1 MGEKV
6 AGRNM
11 IEILVVE
18 DSPTQA
24 EQLRF
29 ILEAGG
35 FGVSVASNGKEALAH
50 LLTHQPDIVVSDIIM
65 PEMDGYELCKQ
76 IRTNPNHRD
85 IPVVLVT
92 TLSDPTDVIKGL
104 EVGATNFI
112 TKPYD
117 EKFLIS
123 RIQYLIAN
131 RDLRKDSKAEMGI
144 SVYFSGQNYHI
155 TAERLQILD
164 LLLST
169 YENAYRQ
176 NCELLAIQEEL
187 TALNERLE
195 ETVQERD
202 AEIAERKKTEGAL
215 RESEERY
222 REQNAVLQGM
232 NRIFRE
238 TLACDSE
245 QELGRI
251 CLDVAEKITES
262 KFGFIGEIGPDGLLH
277 DIAISETGW
286 EMCTMYDK
294 TGHRRPPGNFRIE
307 GLYGRVLRDGKSL
320 LVNDPSTHPDS
331 IGVPDGHPQLTS
343 FLGIPLAREGQTM
356 GMIAVANREGGY
368 SQEDL
373 ESLESLSLAIVEA
386 LVRKRAEQALKIAH
400 NELEGRVE
408 ERTEELRQAYNR
420 LTEETREKEQL
431 EQELR
436 QAQKIEALGT
446 MSGGIAHDFN
456 NILAAII
463 GFTELLEGHTS
474 EGSRD
479 AHHLHRIMEAG
490 IRGRELVRQ
499 MLTFSRKAE
508 QEKKPLALSSIVKET
523 VKLLRATTPST
534 IGIRVNASKEAL
546 VLGDPTQIHQVLM
559 NLCTN
564 AVYAMQEKGGNLD
577 IELSDYTVSPSNGDP
592 QGIAPGLYVKLIVRD
607 TGTGI
612 PADIMD
618 KIFDP
623 FFTTKGVGEGTGLG
637 LSVVHGIVKQHD
649 GSITVISELGKGST
663 FTVYFPR
670 ITGDLKA
677 DALHGDE
684 TPTGSERILFVDDEE
699 ALVEMGEDILAELGY
714 EVTSRMSSRDALG
727 LLEEDPSRFDL
738 VITDQTMPEMTGV
751 DLAKEILALR
761 ADMPIIMC
769 TGFSHTVDAD
779 KAKTAG
785 IKAFAMKPLTKKE
798 IARTIREVL
807 DEPTAT

>member
-6 AGRNM
+6 AGRNV

-50 LLTHQPDIVVSDIIM
+50 LLTHQPDIVVSDIVM

-76 IRTNPNHRD
+76 IRTNSNHTD
-85 IPVVLVT
+85 MPVVLVT

-144 SVYFSGQNYHI
+144 SVYFSGRTYHI

-187 TALNERLE
+187 TGLNERLE

-202 AEIAERKKTEGAL
+202 AEIAERKKTEVAL

-251 CLDVAEKITES
+251 CLDVAERITES
-262 KFGFIGEIGPDGLLH
+262 NFGFIGEIGPDGLLH

-286 EMCTMYDK
+286 ELCTMYDK

-331 IGVPDGHPQLTS
+331 IGVPEGHPQLTC
-343 FLGIPLAREGQTM
+343 FLGVPLAREGKTM
-356 GMIAVANREGGY
+356 GMIAVANRKGGY
-368 SQEDL
+368 CQEDL
-373 ESLESLSLAIVEA
+373 ESLESLSPAIVEA
-386 LVRKRAEQALKIAH
+386 LARKRAEQALKIAH

-436 QAQKIEALGT
+436 QAQKMEALGT
-446 MSGGIAHDFN
+446 LSGGVAHDFN

-463 GFTELLEGHTS
+463 GFTELVAGHAAK
-474 EGSRD
+474 GSRD
-479 AHHLHRIMEAG
+479 AHRLERIMEASV
-490 IRGRELVRQ
+490 RGRELVRQ
-499 MLTFSRKAE
+499 MLTFSRKTE
-508 QEKKPLALSSIVKET
+508 QEKKPLRVSSIVEES
-523 VKLLRATTPST
+523 VKLIRATTPTT
-534 IGIRVNASKEAL
+534 ISIKVNTLSESGL
-546 VLGDPTQIHQVLM
+546 ILGDPTQIQQVLM
-559 NLCTN
+559 NLCAN
-564 AVYAMQEKGGNLD
+564 ASYAMREKGGTLD
-577 IELSDYTVSPSNGDP
+577 IELSDYSVSPPNGDP
-592 QGIAPGLYVKLIVRD
+592 HRIKPGLYARLTVRD
-607 TGTGI
+607 TGTGMS
-612 PADIMD
+612 PDIIE

-623 FFTTKGVGEGTGLG
+623 FFTTKKIGEGTGLG

-649 GSITVISELGKGST
+649 GHIRVESEPGRGST

-670 ITGDLKA
+670 ITRDLEA
-677 DALHGDE
+677 DALHDDE
-684 TPTGSERILFVDDEE
+684 IPTGSERILFVDDEE

-714 EVTSRMSSRDALG
+714 EVTSRINGREALA
-727 LLEEDPSRFDL
+727 LLKSDPSRFDL
-738 VITDQTMPEMTGV
+738 VITDQTMPEMTGI
-751 DLAKEILALR
+751 DLAGEVLALR
-761 ADMPIIMC
+761 PDMPIIMC
-769 TGFSHTVDAD
+769 TGFSYVVDAD
-779 KAKTAG
+779 KARAAG
-785 IKAFAMKPLTKKE
+785 IKAFAIKPLTKRE
-798 IARTIREVL
+798 IARTVRRVL
-807 DEPTAT
+807 DE